1 MDNDGQKETK
11 AQGVLQAYAEIGIAA
26 WRPDEIDARLDQMLD
41 ADQKAYFLSVV
52 PILFIS
58 SDHCSL
64 REAYIMSFPVQL
76 SSSIPENLRMI
87 VKTGRDQNGKFTIG
101 ILDLEV
107 IPLKQGILR
116 FSGKNAEKVRSE
128 IAYVTGRLIDGL
140 FGISGR

>member
-1 MDNDGQKETK
+1 MDSDGPKKTEE
-11 AQGVLQAYAEIGIAA
+11 QGVLEAYTEIGIAV
-26 WRPDEIDARLDQMLD
+26 WRPDKIDARLDQILD
-41 ADQKAYFLSVV
+41 ADQKAYLFSVIPV
-52 PILFIS
+52 LFIS
-58 SDHCSL
+58 SDHCSQ
-64 REAYIMSFPVQL
+64 RDAYIMSFPMQL
-76 SSSIPENLRMI
+76 RSSIPDNLRMI
-87 VKTGRDQNGKFTIG
+87 VQTGRDQNGTFTIG

>member
-1 MDNDGQKETK
+1 MESGEHKDTK
-11 AQGVLQAYAEIGIAA
+11 TKGVLQAYAELGIAV
-26 WRPDEIDARLDQMLD
+26 WRPDEIDARLDQSLD
-41 ADQKAYFLSVV
+41 SDQKAYLFSVIPV
-52 PILFIS
+52 LFIS
-58 SDHCSL
+58 SDHCS
-64 REAYIMSFPVQL
+64 RRDAYIMSFPMQL

-87 VKTGRDQNGKFTIG
+87 VKTGRDQNGTFTIG